1 MKKAR
6 RSRPDYPNATLAQ
19 MAALNNLISQC
30 DKFMATNGSQHS
42 ANQVRYL
49 ANMSTLLFSVPAG
62 KGHAVSKPAAFE
74 EELRFLSGLGE
85 GQLREYLDLADAHHV
100 TVRTI
105 QIVQASA
112 PSYGYRDIVDRL
124 QVPLSI
130 EQKRIQN
137 ALKFLNMICQE
148 LEKAGCPVTV
158 IKSLDHWPDLGG
170 DLDLYSSGDK
180 DVVISVFKSRFGAEL
195 EPQSWGDRL
204 ANKWNFRIPGLA
216 ELVECHVKWLGQTG
230 EQVALASRLE
240 KRRITRDIAGYTFPV
255 PAPEERI
262 VVSTLQR
269 MYRHFYFRLCDVVNI
284 ANLLRNQA
292 VDFSELKKS
301 ADSGSVWPGVA
312 TLLVIVCDYVASYG
326 GEPIHLPA
334 DVLRSARSNGKRTFV
349 NQKFLRIPM
358 VPEAAEL
365 YTKQML
371 RISAQGDVRGL
382 LRLSLLPALATAA
395 FVGYKLT
402 GSDKGIW

>member
-1 MKKAR
+1 
-6 RSRPDYPNATLAQ
+6 
-19 MAALNNLISQC
+19 
-30 DKFMATNGSQHS
+30 
-42 ANQVRYL
+42 
-49 ANMSTLLFSVPAG
+49 MSTLLFSSATANG
-62 KGHAVSKPAAFE
+62 SGNAQAFE
-74 EELRFLSGLGE
+74 QELPFLSGLNE
-85 GQLREYLDLADAHHV
+85 EQLRQYLELAESHHV
-100 TVRTI
+100 TIRLI
-105 QIVQASA
+105 QIVQETA
-112 PSYGYRDIVDRL
+112 PAHGYREIAERL
-124 QVPLSI
+124 QAPLAI
-130 EQKRIQN
+130 EEKRIQN
-137 ALKFLNMICQE
+137 ALKFLNPICQE
-148 LEKAGCPVTV
+148 LESAGCPVTV

-170 DLDLYSSGDK
+170 DLDLYSTGDK
-180 DVVISVFKSRFGAEL
+180 DSVINIFKSHFGAEV

-204 ANKWNFRIPGLA
+204 ANKLNFRIPGLG

-230 EQVALASRLE
+230 EQVAFARRLQ
-240 KRRITRDIAGYTFPV
+240 KRRITREIAGYTFPV

-269 MYRHFYFRLCDVVNI
+269 MYRHFYFRLCDVLNI
-284 ANLLRNQA
+284 ANLLKGA
-292 VDFSELKKS
+292 AIDFSELKKS

-312 TLLVIVCDYVASYG
+312 TLLVIVSDYVTLYG
-326 GEPIHLPA
+326 GEPIQLPA
-334 DVLRSARSNGKRTFV
+334 EVLRCARSSGQRTFV

-371 RISAQGDVRGL
+371 RLSTQGDVRGL

>member
-1 MKKAR
+1 MQQQCER
-6 RSRPDYPNATLAQ
+6 RFEVNSA
-19 MAALNNLISQC
+19 
-30 DKFMATNGSQHS
+30 DKTMTNVPQHS
-42 ANQVRYL
+42 FNESRYL
-49 ANMSTLLFSVPAG
+49 ANMSTLLFSSRRNG
-62 KGHAVSKPAAFE
+62 NVSRALAD
-74 EELRFLSGLGE
+74 ELRFLCGLGDE
-85 GQLREYLDLADAHHV
+85 QLRQYFDLADSHHI
-100 TVRTI
+100 TVRLI
-105 QIVQASA
+105 QIVQENAA
-112 PSYGYRDIVDRL
+112 AQGYSEIANRL
-124 QVPLSI
+124 QAPLEI

-137 ALKFLNMICQE
+137 ALKFLSAICQE
-148 LEKAGCPVTV
+148 LERAECPVTV

-170 DLDLYSSGDK
+170 DLDLYSTGDK
-180 DVVISVFKSRFGAEL
+180 GAVINVFKTRFDAEL

-204 ANKWNFRIPGLA
+204 ANKWNFRIPGLG

-230 EQVALASRLE
+230 EQVAFASRLQ
-240 KRRITRDIAGYTFPV
+240 KRRIEREISGYTFSV
-255 PAPEERI
+255 PSPEDRI
-262 VVSTLQR
+262 VVSSLQR

-284 ANLLRNQA
+284 ASLLRSDA
-292 VDFSELKKS
+292 VDFVEVKKS

-312 TLLVIVCDYVASYG
+312 TLLVIICDYVASYG

-334 DVLRSARSNGKRTFV
+334 DVLRSARSSGKRTFV

-371 RISAQGDVRGL
+371 RISTQGDVRGL
-382 LRLSLLPALATAA
+382 LRLSLLPALAAAA

>member
-1 MKKAR
+1 
-6 RSRPDYPNATLAQ
+6 
-19 MAALNNLISQC
+19 MAALNSLISQC
-30 DKFMATNGSQHS
+30 DKLMPTNGSQHS
-42 ANQVRYL
+42 QNQRRYL
-49 ANMSTLLFSVPAG
+49 ANMSTLLFSAPAR
-62 KGHAVSKPAAFE
+62 KGHAVSQSGAFE

-85 GQLREYLDLADAHHV
+85 DQLREYLDLADAHHV

-105 QIVQASA
+105 PIVQASA
-112 PSYGYRDIVDRL
+112 ASYGYREIVDRL

-137 ALKFLNMICQE
+137 ALQFLNMICQE

-180 DVVISVFKSRFGAEL
+180 DAVISVFKGRFSAEL

-230 EQVALASRLE
+230 EQVAFASRLQ
-240 KRRITRDIAGYTFPV
+240 KRRITRDIAGHTFPV

-301 ADSGSVWPGVA
+301 ADAGSVWPGVA
-312 TLLVIVCDYVASYG
+312 TLLAIVRDYVASYG
-326 GEPIHLPA
+326 GEQIQLPA
-334 DVLRSARSNGKRTFV
+334 EVLRSARSSGQRTFV
-349 NQKFLRIPM
+349 SQKFLRIPM
-358 VPEAAEL
+358 LPEAAEL

-371 RISAQGDVRGL
+371 CISARGDVRGL

>member
-1 MKKAR
+1 MRKSISEPCCESLDK
-6 RSRPDYPNATLAQ
+6 YMTNA
-19 MAALNNLISQC
+19 
-30 DKFMATNGSQHS
+30 SQHS
-42 ANQVRYL
+42 LDDRRYL
-49 ANMSTLLFSVPAG
+49 ANMSTLLFSNPG
-62 KGHAVSKPAAFE
+62 NGCNSRAFADE
-74 EELRFLSGLGE
+74 MRFLSGLSDE
-85 GQLREYLDLADAHHV
+85 QLRQYLDLAGSHHV
-100 TVRTI
+100 TVRLI
-105 QIVQASA
+105 QIVQEKA
-112 PSYGYRDIVDRL
+112 PANGYREIANRL
-124 QVPLSI
+124 QAPLEL

-137 ALKFLNMICQE
+137 ALQFLSAICQE
-148 LEKAGCPVTV
+148 LEKANCPVTV

-170 DLDLYSSGDK
+170 DLDLYSTGDK
-180 DVVISVFKSRFGAEL
+180 DAVVNVFKTRFHAEL

-204 ANKWNFRIPGLA
+204 ANKWNFRLPGLG

-230 EQVALASRLE
+230 EQVAFAARLQ
-240 KRRITRDIAGYTFPV
+240 KRRITRDIEGYTFPV
-255 PAPEERI
+255 PAPEDRI

-284 ANLLRNQA
+284 ANLLRSDA

-326 GEPIHLPA
+326 GEPIHLPS
-334 DVLRSARSNGKRTFV
+334 DVLRSARSSGKRTFV
-349 NQKFLRIPM
+349 NQRFLRIPM

-371 RISAQGDVRGL
+371 RISTQGDVRGL

>member
-1 MKKAR
+1 M
-6 RSRPDYPNATLAQ
+6 PN
-19 MAALNNLISQC
+19 
-30 DKFMATNGSQHS
+30 NGSDNS
-42 ANQVRYL
+42 FNERRYL
-49 ANMSTLLFSVPAG
+49 ANMSTLLFSA
-62 KGHAVSKPAAFE
+62 PAAKDGRASHSSAFE
-74 EELRFLSGLGE
+74 QELRFLSGLSDE
-85 GQLREYLDLADAHHV
+85 QLREYLDLSDAHHV
-100 TVRTI
+100 TVRII

-112 PSYGYRDIVDRL
+112 PSHGYRDIGERL
-124 QVPLSI
+124 QAPLAI
-130 EQKRIQN
+130 EQKRINN
-137 ALKFLNMICQE
+137 ALQFLNSICQE
-148 LEKAGCPVTV
+148 LQSAACPVTV

-170 DLDLYSSGDK
+170 DLDLYSTGDK
-180 DVVISVFKSRFGAEL
+180 DAVINVFKTRFGAEL

-204 ANKWNFRIPGLA
+204 ANKWNFRTPGLG

-230 EQVALASRLE
+230 EQVALASRLQ
-240 KRRITRDIAGYTFPV
+240 KRRMTREIAAYTFPV

-262 VVSTLQR
+262 VISTLQR
-269 MYRHFYFRLCDVVNI
+269 MYRHFYFRLCDVLNT

-301 ADSGSVWPGVA
+301 ADSGSVWPGTA
-312 TLLVIVCDYVASYG
+312 TLLVIVCDYVASYD
-326 GEPIHLPA
+326 GEPIRLPS
-334 DVLRSARSNGKRTFV
+334 DVLRSARSSGKRTFV

-371 RISAQGDVRGL
+371 GISLQGDVRGL